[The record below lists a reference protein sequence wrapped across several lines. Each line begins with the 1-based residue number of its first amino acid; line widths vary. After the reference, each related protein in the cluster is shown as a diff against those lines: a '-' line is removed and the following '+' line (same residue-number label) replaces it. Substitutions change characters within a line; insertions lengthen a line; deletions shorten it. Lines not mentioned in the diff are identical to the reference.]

1 MKKNIIDKYVTETS
15 FISAFVVMI
24 AMLILGVKNDYF
36 YNYII
41 TASVTGVSAL
51 ITSIVFSL
59 KICETQNTPIF
70 KVVITSILCTVI
82 SFAVGYLFEF
92 LILDRMLKI
101 NICAIEKMVAV
112 LYKTS
117 FAVFVTTILCHKVFS
132 GFIKKN

>member
-41 TASVTGVSAL
+41 TASVTAVSAL

-59 KICETQNTPIF
+59 KVCETQNTPIY
-70 KVVITSILCTVI
+70 KVVITSILCTVV
-82 SFAVGYLFEF
+82 SFIIGYLFEF

-101 NICAIEKMVAV
+101 NVCAIEKMVAV

-117 FAVFVTTILCHKVFS
+117 FAVFVTTLMCHKVFS
-132 GFIKKN
+132 KFIKKN

>member
-41 TASVTGVSAL
+41 TASVTAVSAL

-59 KICETQNTPIF
+59 KVCETQNTPIY
-70 KVVITSILCTVI
+70 KVVITSILCTVV
-82 SFAVGYLFEF
+82 SFIIGYLFEF

-101 NICAIEKMVAV
+101 NVCAIEKMVAV

-117 FAVFVTTILCHKVFS
+117 FAVFVTTLMCHKAFS
-132 GFIKKN
+132 KFIKKN